1 MSRIGGAIKGFLGIL
16 KAVLQGKLLMKL
28 KMDHYIFHIAW
39 LFVVFAAMIG
49 YGMIVDNTLAKIQ
62 KNKSVVSD
70 LEIKKAERLYEL
82 ESLKRVTTL
91 EEQLEELG
99 SDLKRP
105 DSPLMVIED

>member
-1 MSRIGGAIKGFLGIL
+1 MSKIGRGLKGITSIL
-16 KAVLQGKLLMKL
+16 KAIIQGKLLLRL
-28 KMDHYIFHIAW
+28 KMDQYIFHIAW

-49 YGMIVDNTLAKIQ
+49 YGMMVDNTLAKIQ
-62 KNKSVVSD
+62 KNKGVIND

-91 EEQLEELG
+91 EERLEELG

-105 DSPLMVIED
+105 DSPLMKIDD